1 MKEYIPNRGV
11 EMIIT
16 FIGHSN
22 SSEKEKLT
30 IGVLEEIVKDND
42 VEFFLGGYGSFDE
55 HAINIALQYK
65 EKHENAKIIFV
76 TPYIYKNY
84 FLIGG
89 MKRKADEIIYPEIEK
104 VPKRLAIIRR
114 NEWMIEK
121 ADVVIAYV
129 KYSFGGARMSY
140 DYAFRKNKKIINLA
154 N

>member
-1 MKEYIPNRGV
+1 M
-11 EMIIT
+11 
-16 FIGHSN
+16 
-22 SSEKEKLT
+22 
-30 IGVLEEIVKDND
+30 EEIVKGNN
-42 VEFFLGGYGSFDE
+42 VEFFLGGYGRFDE
-55 HAINIALQYK
+55 HALEVVIKYK
-65 EKHENAKIIFV
+65 EKHNNTKIIFV

-84 FLIGG
+84 YLTTG
-89 MKRKADEIIYPEIEK
+89 MKRKVDEIIYPEIEK
-104 VPKRLAIIRR
+104 VPKRIAIIRR

>member
-1 MKEYIPNRGV
+1 
-11 EMIIT
+11 MIIT

-22 SSEKEKLT
+22 FSEKEKLT
-30 IGVLEEIVKDND
+30 IGVLEEIVKGNN
-42 VEFFLGGYGSFDE
+42 VEFFLGGYGRFDE
-55 HAINIALQYK
+55 HALEVVIKYK
-65 EKHENAKIIFV
+65 EKHNNTKIIFV

-84 FLIGG
+84 YLTTG
-89 MKRKADEIIYPEIEK
+89 MKRKVDEIIYPEIEK
-104 VPKRLAIIRR
+104 VPKRIAIIRR